1 MARTWH
7 RWLPAGAVV
16 ALIAGTV
23 TLTSQAGAVD
33 LPDKSPQDVL
43 TMLAEHEVEAFS
55 GTFETTSELGLPMPA
70 DLDLDL
76 GPGGPDLDD
85 ADLPVP
91 SGPDAAGAADAMAAL
106 ELLTGDNTG
115 RVFVGDDGAR
125 FQHIDGLDERNVVVT
140 ETDVWFYDS
149 ATNEGT
155 HLVLPDRA
163 DLPRHDVPEY
173 DGPLPTPEQL
183 AAAAVAALE
192 PSTEITV
199 GQHERVAG
207 RDAYTLDLVPRAE
220 ETLVDTVS
228 VAVDGE
234 TGFPLGITV
243 TARGQAEPA
252 VHAAYTD
259 IDFSAPD
266 AGLFDFT
273 PPADAVV
280 EEEVLEVPDDLP
292 AAPDHGRGT
301 MPDHAKGM
309 GAPPEVLGEGW
320 GAVVVMP
327 VGDAALAQEPML
339 DMLLEQVDGG
349 RMLTTALLS
358 VLITDDGRILAGAV
372 TPEHLLALAAR

>member
-70 DLDLDL
+70 DLDL

-85 ADLPVP
+85 AELPAP
-91 SGPDAAGAADAMAAL
+91 SGPDGAADAMAAL

-155 HLVLPDRA
+155 HLVLPDPA
-163 DLPRHDVPEY
+163 TLPEHDVPEY

-199 GQHERVAG
+199 GQDESVAG
-207 RDAYTLDLVPRAE
+207 RDAYTLTLVPRAE

-228 VAVDGE
+228 IAVDGE

-259 IDFSAPD
+259 IDFTAPD
-266 AGLFDFT
+266 PGLFDFA
-273 PPADAVV
+273 PPAGATV
-280 EEEVLEVPDDLP
+280 EEEVLEVPTDLP
-292 AAPDHGRGT
+292 AAPDHGHGRG
-301 MPDHAKGM
+301 MAPDHTKGM
-309 GAPPEVLGEGW
+309 GPVTGGEVLGEGW
-320 GAVVVMP
+320 GAVVVLP
-327 VGDAALAQEPML
+327 AGDAALAQQPML
-339 DMLLEQVDGG
+339 DMLLEPVDGG
-349 RMLTTALLS
+349 RMLSTALLS
-358 VLITDDGRILAGAV
+358 VLLTDDGRVLAGAV
-372 TPEHLLALAAR
+372 TPEHLLDLAGQ